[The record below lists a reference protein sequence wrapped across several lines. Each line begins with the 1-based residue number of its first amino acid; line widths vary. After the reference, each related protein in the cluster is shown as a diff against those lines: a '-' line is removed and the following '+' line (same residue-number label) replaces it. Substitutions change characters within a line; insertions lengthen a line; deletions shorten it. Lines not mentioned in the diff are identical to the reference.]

1 MTVNYLA
8 IGSVALVVILVLIFA
23 IYKNNKD
30 KEKLVDTLNKDELTT
45 EHHKDGESSH

>member
-8 IGSVALVVILVLIFA
+8 IGSVALVVILVIVFA

-30 KEKLVDTLNKDELTT
+30 KENLVDSLNKDELTT
-45 EHHKDGESSH
+45 EHHRDGENG